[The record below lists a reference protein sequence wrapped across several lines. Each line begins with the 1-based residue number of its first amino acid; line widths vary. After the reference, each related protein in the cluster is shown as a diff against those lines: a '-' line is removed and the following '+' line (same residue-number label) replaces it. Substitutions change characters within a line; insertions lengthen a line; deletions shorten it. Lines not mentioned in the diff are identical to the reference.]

1 MNEIV
6 YKVMNRAAF
15 TEAKA
20 KGSFDGSAADRR
32 DGFIHLSSV
41 DQLEGTLA
49 KHFAGQKDLVLL
61 AVDAASLGERLCW
74 EPSRGGAFFP
84 HLFGALDFDALIW
97 EEPPELGANGRRRLP
112 LRVLP

>member
-20 KGSFDGSAADRR
+20 NGSFDGSAADRR
-32 DGFIHLSSV
+32 DGFIQLSSA
-41 DQLEGTLA
+41 GTLA
-49 KHFAGQKDLVLL
+49 QHFAGQKDLVLL
-61 AVDAASLGERLCW
+61 AVDAARLGGRLGW
-74 EPSRGGAFFP
+74 EPSRSGAFFP
-84 HLFGALDFDALIW
+84 HLYDALDFDALIW
-97 EEPPELGANGRRRLP
+97 EEPLELGADGCHRLP